1 MYNIID
7 NVYLFTCIMGKL
19 HNIATGVMITWAIL
33 GLGKEA
39 FSQTTGNSNGK
50 ANVGQVQKNTSKQI
64 LWIDDYDYQKMLY
77 MDISLLSPE
86 VVKKVMLERINEIR
100 IQNKLPTLNYDTRLD
115 SLSYN
120 FAKEKNGT
128 ERRNDPYCHTDK
140 NGNWFYWRVKK
151 AWLLPEITIKKIN
164 HQIHWVEENMV
175 STEWSIYFII
185 NLLMDSQRHK
195 ENLLSPYINSVS
207 FGYEKWWN
215 VLVQDFVYFNNKKN

>member
-86 VVKKVMLERINEIR
+86 VAKKVMFERINEIR
-100 IQNKLPTLNYDTRLD
+100 KEYNLPALIYNNTLD
-115 SLSYN
+115 SVALA
-120 FAKEKNGT
+120 FAKEKHGT
-128 ERRNDPYCHTDK
+128 ERRKDPYWHYNKEGD
-140 NGNWFYWRVKK
+140 GPYERMKK
-151 AWLLPEITIKKIN
+151 SSIWSKIELIN
-164 HQIHWVEENMV
+164 VSEWQYLWASENI
-175 STEWSIYFII
+175 STTNWSIYSIMQG
-185 NLLMDSQRHK
+185 LMNSPMHK
-195 ENLLSPYINSVS
+195 KNILSIYTNHIWI
-207 FGYEKWWN
+207 GYDKKYN
-215 VLVQDFVYFNNKKN
+215 TLVQNFCNLK